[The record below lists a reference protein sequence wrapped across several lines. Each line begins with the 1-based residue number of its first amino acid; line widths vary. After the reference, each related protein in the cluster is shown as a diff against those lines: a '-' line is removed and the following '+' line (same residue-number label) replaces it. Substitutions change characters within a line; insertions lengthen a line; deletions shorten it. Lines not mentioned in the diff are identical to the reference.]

1 MNEAFNIQDVPHPY
15 KFGAPKIRTVIGPGL
30 LAQSLHGLL
39 KINLDQTIPEE
50 QLLAWKGFFNHAF
63 VMGRRAAQSEM
74 RHALGI
80 RLDGYD
86 FKLMED

>member
-1 MNEAFNIQDVPHPY
+1 MEAFNVLDVPHPY
-15 KFGAPKIRTVIGPGL
+15 QFNKTVRTVVGPGL

-39 KINLDQTIPEE
+39 KLDLSMEIPED

-80 RLDGYD
+80 RVDDGD
-86 FKLMED
+86 LKLVGG